1 MMTEPTPA
9 QLSRQGKQTYQ
20 SGNFAEAARIFE
32 QAASAFDAASK
43 PLDAAEMRNNA
54 SVAWLQA
61 NQPQQALDIL
71 SGSAAVFEAA
81 DDLKR
86 WGLALGNEGAALDA
100 LKRYD
105 EAAEKYSQSAEVLEA
120 AGEDQMRAEVLKAL
134 SALQL
139 KTGKQFD
146 AVLSMQSGLA
156 GIKKPTLKQKIL
168 RQLLRMRIW

>member
-1 MMTEPTPA
+1 MRDMTTL
-9 QLSRQGKQTYQ
+9 QRVQQGKQAYAA
-20 SGNFAEAARIFE
+20 GRFAEAARLFE
-32 QAASAFDAASK
+32 QAASDYTAENK
-43 PLDAAEMRNNA
+43 PLDAAEMKNNA

-61 NQPQQALDIL
+61 DQPQKALDVL
-71 SGSAAVFEAA
+71 AGTADLFQAAA
-81 DDLKR
+81 DLKR

-105 EAAEKYSQSAEVLEA
+105 EAAQKYTRSAEVLEE

-139 KTGKQFD
+139 KTGKQID

-168 RQLLRMRIW
+168 KKLLRLRPW